1 MIWVEKYLR
10 DHLVPSPSFDCALRK
25 KKCKWLHGALKK
37 DETGTKRKK
46 KTLNEVAARFGI
58 SGKSRT

>member
-1 MIWVEKYLR
+1 LCPKE
-10 DHLVPSPSFDCALRK
+10 